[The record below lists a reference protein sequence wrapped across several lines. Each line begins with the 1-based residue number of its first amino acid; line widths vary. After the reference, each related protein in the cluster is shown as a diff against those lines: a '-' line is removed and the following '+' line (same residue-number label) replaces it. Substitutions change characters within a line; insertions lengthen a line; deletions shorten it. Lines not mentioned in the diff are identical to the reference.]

1 MTRGFR
7 SVSPPPFWSTPF
19 SPIPFRPGT
28 GRHRKPGKESG
39 FTRASTAGIALAA
52 TAGVLCGDH
61 AAWAAASAPHPR
73 AHHEEPEEPTP
84 VTGSNIGLVVIDNS
98 FADSWLEIDRTL
110 DTLLL
115 SAGTAGSDHE
125 SESGD

>member
-7 SVSPPPFWSTPF
+7 SVSST
-19 SPIPFRPGT
+19 PFRPGT
-28 GRHRKPGKESG
+28 GRHRKPEKESG
-39 FTRASTAGIALAA
+39 FTRASAGGIVLAA
-52 TAGVLCGDH
+52 TAGVLCGGQ
-61 AAWAAASAPHPR
+61 AAWPAASEASAAPV
-73 AHHEEPEEPTP
+73 A
-84 VTGSNIGLVVIDNS
+84 GSHTGLVVIDNVGIDNS